1 MQGAFILKG
10 FRRGGTR
17 RLTPARPLPPPRFES
32 QKRDSSGIYLVTVLG
47 TIQDL
52 SQSRLIA
59 LESSQSPCQFK
70 GLSLLVLLNHS
81 LGQSS
86 KFALNRRGTQK
97 MPSVVASKTHTQ
109 VSSE

>member
-1 MQGAFILKG
+1 G
-10 FRRGGTR
+10 FCLGWNYDEKFGHG
-17 RLTPARPLPPPRFES
+17 FS
-32 QKRDSSGIYLVTVLG
+32 HGSVTVWV

-52 SQSRLIA
+52 SQARLIA

-86 KFALNRRGTQK
+86 KFAL
-97 MPSVVASKTHTQ
+97 
-109 VSSE
+109 